1 MITILITYSVLH
13 TLKIL
18 PLNCHRF
25 ATCFCHVLIPEPE
38 LCFYFSSDDEEL
50 FEDAMDNEEVHF
62 MVSKPPGHRRTS
74 SEDSSA
80 AR

>member
-1 MITILITYSVLH
+1 MYIYIFS
-13 TLKIL
+13 KIDAL
-18 PLNCHRF
+18 
-25 ATCFCHVLIPEPE
+25 
-38 LCFYFSSDDEEL
+38 FSSDDEEL

-74 SEDSSA
+74 SEESSA